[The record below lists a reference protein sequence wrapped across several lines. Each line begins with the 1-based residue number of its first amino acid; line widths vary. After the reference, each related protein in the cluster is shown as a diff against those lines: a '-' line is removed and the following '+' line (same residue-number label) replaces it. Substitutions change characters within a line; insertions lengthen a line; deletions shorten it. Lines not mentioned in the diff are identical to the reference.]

1 MTVESPR
8 DIEGLRRI
16 GRIVALVIRAMHD
29 ATRPGI
35 TTRELD
41 AIGAAVLKEH
51 GARSAPQIMY
61 KFPSATCI
69 SINDVVAHGI
79 ADDREIRAGDL
90 VNIDVSAELNGYFG
104 DAGMSFQVPPLSED
118 IQRLCAAGQ
127 QALHAAIAAARAEN
141 RINALGR
148 AVEQVAAASGYR
160 IIRDLGGHGVGR
172 ALHEEPRR
180 IPNYFTNRAKDRLI
194 PGLVITIEPF
204 LTPGKGQIATQADG
218 WTLKT
223 TDGAVGVQYEHTV
236 IVTEGDPILTT
247 YVEGVT
253 LY

>member
-8 DIEGLRRI
+8 DIEGLLRI
-16 GRIVALVIRAMHD
+16 GRIVALAIRAMHD
-29 ATRPGI
+29 ATQPGI

-41 AIGAAVLKEH
+41 AIGAAVLQEH
-51 GARSAPQIMY
+51 GARSAPQLMY
-61 KFPSATCI
+61 KFPAATCI

-79 ADDREIRAGDL
+79 AGERTIRAGDL
-90 VNIDVSAELNGYFG
+90 VNIDVSAELDGYFG
-104 DAGMSFQVPPLSED
+104 DAGMSFAIAPVSAET
-118 IQRLCAAGQ
+118 QRLCDAGKR
-127 QALHAAIAAARAEN
+127 ALNAAIAATRVGS
-141 RINALGR
+141 RINAVGR
-148 AVEQVAAASGYR
+148 AVEQVAYESGYH

-180 IPNYFTNRAKDRLI
+180 IPNYFTNRAKDKLV
-194 PGLVITIEPF
+194 PGLVFTIEPF
-204 LTPGKGQIATQADG
+204 LTPGKGQIATQSDG

-223 TDGAVGVQYEHTV
+223 TDGAVGVQFEHTV

-247 YVEGVT
+247 YAEGVT